1 MMKEKKIFSRMILL
15 SIIFHFSVF
24 AFFVLLSGESHSESS
39 VPVYYVS
46 LIESSTGGGG
56 GASFQKLPE
65 GSMKELT
72 VKKEEPTKSS
82 LRYPVEKP
90 KKEPKKTKTVIQ
102 KPDRKKKVKKD
113 EQISTYDVS
122 KGELSTGI
130 SSGVRSGSGS
140 GYGEG
145 EGFGI
150 PGFPYAY
157 YVEIIRDKISSNW
170 FKSLVSPGVS
180 GYFKTTIFFKIL
192 KDGQISDLKVEE
204 PSGIQSLDLSALRAV
219 KSSIPFPPLP
229 KDYSGNFLGIHFQFE
244 YIK

>member
-1 MMKEKKIFSRMILL
+1 MREKKIFPRMLL
-15 SIIFHFSVF
+15 MSLLLHFSIF
-24 AFFVLLSGESHSESS
+24 AFFILFSGESHSESS
-39 VPVYYVS
+39 APIYYVS
-46 LIESSTGGGG
+46 LIESSSVGGGG
-56 GASFQKLPE
+56 GASIQKLPE

-72 VKKEEPTKSS
+72 VKKEEPSKSS

-90 KKEPKKTKTVIQ
+90 KKEPVKTKTVIHRTDKQ
-102 KPDRKKKVKKD
+102 KKVKKD
-113 EQISTYDVS
+113 DQTSTYDAL

-130 SSGVRSGSGS
+130 SSGGGSGFGS

-157 YVEIIRDKISSNW
+157 YVQIIRDKISSNW

-180 GYFKTTIFFKIL
+180 GYFKTTVYFKIL
-192 KDGQISDLKVEE
+192 KDGKISDLKIEE
-204 PSGIQSLDLSALRAV
+204 SSGIQSLDLSALRAV

-229 KDYSGNFLGIHFQFE
+229 RDYSGNFLGIHFQFE